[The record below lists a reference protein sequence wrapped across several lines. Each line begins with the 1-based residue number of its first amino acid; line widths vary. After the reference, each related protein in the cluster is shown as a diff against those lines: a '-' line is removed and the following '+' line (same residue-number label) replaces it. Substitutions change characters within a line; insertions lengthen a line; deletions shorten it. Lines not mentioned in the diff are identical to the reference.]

1 MSAPVQCPVHPDVH
15 LIEDHRA
22 GDLVCPACG
31 LVVGDRLV
39 DVGTEWRSFSNERSG
54 NDPSRV
60 GAPENP
66 LLSGGDLSTTI
77 AVGFGGSDSD
87 NSLANAQRKS
97 MNNTDRQMTAAMS
110 LIREMSERIH
120 LPRNIQENASR
131 IFKDVLDSRALRGK
145 NNEAQA
151 AACLYIACRK
161 DGVPRTFKE
170 ICAVSRVSKKEIG
183 RCFKIII
190 RNLET
195 NLEQITSAD
204 FMSRFC
210 GNLYLPNSI
219 QAAAT
224 RIAKRA
230 VDMDLVAGRFRK
242 TSFEKHKLLF
252 TNFSEFSLYAHPSP
266 SLPLRFTWHP
276 RLLARND
283 QLKRLGTWQGPL
295 RSLSDRR
302 ISFCTRRLP
311 SSSQKTSASSLRL
324 KHCQTHNLG
333 SRIHSTITV
342 ISSLQDHLNSH
353 QGHSY
358 YFFSLI

>member
-230 VDMDLVAGRFRK
+230 VDMDLVAGR
-242 TSFEKHKLLF
+242 T
-252 TNFSEFSLYAHPSP
+252 P
-266 SLPLRFTWHP
+266 
-276 RLLARND
+276 
-283 QLKRLGTWQGPL
+283 
-295 RSLSDRR
+295 
-302 ISFCTRRLP
+302 ISIAAAAIYMA
-311 SSSQKTSASSLRL
+311 SQA
-324 KHCQTHNLG
+324 
-333 SRIHSTITV
+333 
-342 ISSLQDHLNSH
+342 
-353 QGHSY
+353 
-358 YFFSLI
+358 